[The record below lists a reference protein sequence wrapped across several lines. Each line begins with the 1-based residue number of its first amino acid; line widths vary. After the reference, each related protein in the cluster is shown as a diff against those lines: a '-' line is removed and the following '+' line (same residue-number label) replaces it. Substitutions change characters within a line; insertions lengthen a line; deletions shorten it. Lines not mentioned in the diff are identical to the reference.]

1 MEWREKKSM
10 IISVDREKSFDKI
23 QHPFTIKMTQQTRSK
38 LLQHNSLHLIILNR
52 KKKWFSTDIIIQQN
66 MLKIEAWAIWQEKQ
80 KSSMKKWRNKII
92 SICRWHDSVRR
103 KPSGSLPSQKF
114 LEWLNIFSKI
124 SGQIQCIKSNCVSV
138 C

>member
-10 IISVDREKSFDKI
+10 IRSVDREKSFDKI
-23 QHPFTIKMTQQTRSK
+23 QHPFMIKMTQQTRSK

-80 KSSMKKWRNKII
+80 KSSMKNEEIKLFLFADDMILYVE
-92 SICRWHDSVRR
+92 SPLD
-103 KPSGSLPSQKF
+103 PSPHKNF
-114 LEWLNIFSKI
+114 
-124 SGQIQCIKSNCVSV
+124 
-138 C
+138 